1 MSAECVAE
9 CVSEELSFIPC
20 LIPHDLTKPKCYLV
34 YIARVAGKTYT
45 ANARENLIRKVQY
58 AIVNM
63 LLILPR
69 LRAGEGERQITS
81 RVRENKGERYE

>member
-1 MSAECVAE
+1 MIGDSKEE
-9 CVSEELSFIPC
+9 IVSQLNELIYEGDGSFSLSDIED
-20 LIPHDLTKPKCYLV
+20 IVGDGDLMEYLQ
-34 YIARVAGKTYT
+34 G
-45 ANARENLIRKVQY
+45 
-58 AIVNM
+58 IVRHSSM